1 MLRILLRNNLD
12 LINEDNFSKWMEII
26 RRMLI
31 REVPPHIDEYD
42 ECDRNESPF
51 WKNKKWCCHITSRIF
66 ERYGSPGNVDEQYQG
81 GFIFKITIAHVLR
94 RFC

>member
-1 MLRILLRNNLD
+1 MSALQRSSWQTFTLLKD
-12 LINEDNFSKWMEII
+12 LINAENFAKWMEII

-31 REVPPHIDEYD
+31 REIPSQVDELD
-42 ECDRNESPF
+42 DCDKNETPF

-81 GFIFKITIAHVLR
+81 EHHLFLSKII
-94 RFC
+94 